1 MGYLVL
7 KKPTYFATHGQ
18 FTFSPIEKQNNLSSQ
33 FSLYSFLISF
43 QTLFLPCPGNQI
55 NSFHPA
61 GEDKEVAKGFYPL
74 ILFLLPT
81 FPLLTSSWKL
91 FTLTLQH
98 DSLFWFMFEAIYK
111 TSLFCL
117 MLLCTQ
123 SWLSKITT
131 EDFGGRISNP
141 DLSVKEESSAPGTV
155 AVVAFP
161 AFFILFSAIFICLLF
176 RSCPP
181 GRGVVAPLLLMNTS
195 QLTLFR
201 SQCNQSFHAHTDIL
215 ITVKCNLYQSTNIE
229 YIHCT

>member
-18 FTFSPIEKQNNLSSQ
+18 FTFSPIEKQNNLFSQ

-43 QTLFLPCPGNQI
+43 QTLFVPCPGKQI

-61 GEDKEVAKGFYPL
+61 GEDKEVAEGFF
-74 ILFLLPT
+74 IHFFLPT
-81 FPLLTSSWKL
+81 YPLLTSFWKL
-91 FTLTLQH
+91 FPLKLQH

-161 AFFILFSAIFICLLF
+161 AFFILFSSIFFCLLF

-181 GRGVVAPLLLMNTS
+181 CRGVVGPFLLISAHTF
-195 QLTLFR
+195 FR
-201 SQCNQSFHAHTDIL
+201 SQCNQSFQTHRHTNHS
-215 ITVKCNLYQSTNIE
+215 KM
-229 YIHCT
+229 

>member
-18 FTFSPIEKQNNLSSQ
+18 FNFSPIEKQNNLSSQ

-43 QTLFLPCPGNQI
+43 QTLFVPCPGKQI

-61 GEDKEVAKGFYPL
+61 GEDKEVAEGLF
-74 ILFLLPT
+74 IHFLLPT

-91 FTLTLQH
+91 FTHTLQH

-131 EDFGGRISNP
+131 EDFGGRIRNS
-141 DLSVKEESSAPGTV
+141 DLSGKEESSASGR
-155 AVVAFP
+155 VAFP
-161 AFFILFSAIFICLLF
+161 SLFSLFSLIFICLLF

-181 GRGVVAPLLLMNTS
+181 GRRVVAPLLLMNTS

-201 SQCNQSFHAHTDIL
+201 SQCNQSFHTHRHTNHS
-215 ITVKCNLYQSTNIE
+215 KYNLYQ
-229 YIHCT
+229 

>member
-43 QTLFLPCPGNQI
+43 QTLFVPCPGKQI

-161 AFFILFSAIFICLLF
+161 AFFILFSSIFICLLF

-181 GRGVVAPLLLMNTS
+181 CRGVVGPFLLMNTS
-195 QLTLFR
+195 QLTLFFGA
-201 SQCNQSFHAHTDIL
+201 NATKAFKHTDIL
-215 ITVKCNLYQSTNIE
+215 ITVKCNLYR
-229 YIHCT
+229 